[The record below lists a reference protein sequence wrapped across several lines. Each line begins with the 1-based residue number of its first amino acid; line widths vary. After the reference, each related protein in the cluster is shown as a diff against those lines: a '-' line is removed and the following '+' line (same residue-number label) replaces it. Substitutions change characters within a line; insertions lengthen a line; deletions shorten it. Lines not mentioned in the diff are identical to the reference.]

1 MIQYQI
7 IALWMFIVRV
17 KYSLF
22 EMFCEIMAGILWVT
36 VSDDNIRAIILNI
49 HNKFVGKFVV
59 GNRSNMLTYC
69 IFKEFNVDIIQ
80 ITSRDLFI
88 NFGVTQTY
96 NSVVLSSITNVGL
109 FVLN

>member
-49 HNKFVGKFVV
+49 HNKFVGKFVFYCTF
-59 GNRSNMLTYC
+59 NLT
-69 IFKEFNVDIIQ
+69 F
-80 ITSRDLFI
+80 L
-88 NFGVTQTY
+88 
-96 NSVVLSSITNVGL
+96 SVVRTDRCFSVS
-109 FVLN
+109 VLNFTSKIC

>member
-1 MIQYQI
+1 
-7 IALWMFIVRV
+7 
-17 KYSLF
+17 
-22 EMFCEIMAGILWVT
+22 
-36 VSDDNIRAIILNI
+36 
-49 HNKFVGKFVV
+49 
-59 GNRSNMLTYC
+59 MLTYC

-96 NSVVLSSITNVGL
+96 NSVVLSSMTNVGL